1 MIMVSLQSGKNF
13 SSSGVCNVKL
23 IVIWNCLIR
32 INNSKLS
39 MYKIKRLLFL
49 TAILI
54 NLPTLTYSQEYFPLD
69 SVNSFTL
76 EQCINYAL
84 KHQPVLNQSIIN
96 QSIVKTGNAINLSGW
111 LPQLSINGTL
121 THYNQLPTTLVS
133 NPVPGGPP
141 IPTHNGISNS
151 SIPEFSASQIIFD
164 PQLLSAA
171 INAPL
176 LVKQAE
182 QITDSTKI
190 FIVSAVSNSFYN
202 LLLTLEQIKVLE
214 EDTARLGRTVN
225 DTRNQLLGGIVD
237 ETDYEQAVITL
248 NNSNAQLR
256 QQIENVAPGY
266 AALKQLMGYSPEKQ
280 FRVTFDTTQMEKEII
295 VDTTKLLQYE
305 KRIEYQ
311 QLQTIKKLQ
320 HQQTVYYELSFLP
333 TLSAFYNYAY
343 EYESNSFSNL
353 FNKAYPY
360 SYFGLSFSLP
370 LFTGLSRVENLHK
383 SSLEEDI
390 LDLSE
395 LNLKS
400 QIYKE
405 YTTALGNYK
414 SNLYNWRLLK
424 DNQTRAKNVYR
435 IVSLQYAEGIIP
447 YLNLI
452 VAESNL
458 ITAEIGYINAF
469 FQLLSSKVGL
479 EKAMGE
485 VSLNY

>member
-1 MIMVSLQSGKNF
+1 M
-13 SSSGVCNVKL
+13 
-23 IVIWNCLIR
+23 
-32 INNSKLS
+32 
-39 MYKIKRLLFL
+39 
-49 TAILI
+49 
-54 NLPTLTYSQEYFPLD
+54 
-69 SVNSFTL
+69 
-76 EQCINYAL
+76 EQ
-84 KHQPVLNQSIIN
+84 
-96 QSIVKTGNAINLSGW
+96 
-111 LPQLSINGTL
+111 
-121 THYNQLPTTLVS
+121 
-133 NPVPGGPP
+133 
-141 IPTHNGISNS
+141 
-151 SIPEFSASQIIFD
+151 
-164 PQLLSAA
+164 
-171 INAPL
+171 
-176 LVKQAE
+176 
-182 QITDSTKI
+182 
-190 FIVSAVSNSFYN
+190 
-202 LLLTLEQIKVLE
+202 
-214 EDTARLGRTVN
+214 
-225 DTRNQLLGGIVD
+225 
-237 ETDYEQAVITL
+237 
-248 NNSNAQLR
+248 
-256 QQIENVAPGY
+256 
-266 AALKQLMGYSPEKQ
+266 
-280 FRVTFDTTQMEKEII
+280 EII

-333 TLSAFYNYAY
+333 TLSAFYNYAF